1 MPTVQFWKTTKLK
14 DMSQDQ
20 WESLCDGCARC
31 CLQKLQDDETDK
43 IYYTNVV
50 CQYLKEDGQC
60 CHYEDRQT
68 YVPDCV
74 WLTPEDASSFHWLPD
89 SCAYRLVSEGKDLP
103 DWHPLKTSTQQ
114 SVVDAGISVLCQE
127 LVPDNT
133 IEEEKW
139 QEHLIEW
146 VQYEK

>member
-1 MPTVQFWKTTKLK
+1 MASVQFWKTTKLK
-14 DMSQDQ
+14 DMTQEQ

-31 CLQKLQDDETDK
+31 CLQKLQDEETDK

-50 CQYLKEDGQC
+50 CQYMKEDGRC
-60 CHYEDRQT
+60 SHYMDRQT

-74 WLTPEDASSFHWLPD
+74 WLTPEDAAHFHWLPD

-103 DWHPLKTSTQQ
+103 EWHPLKTASQQ
-114 SVVDAGISVLCQE
+114 SVVEAGISVLCQD
-127 LVPDNT
+127 LISDNSV
-133 IEEEKW
+133 EEDQW

>member
-1 MPTVQFWKTTKLK
+1 MSSVQFWKTTKLK
-14 DMSQDQ
+14 DMSQEQ

-50 CQYLKEDGQC
+50 CQYMKQDGQC
-60 CHYEDRQT
+60 SHYQDRQT

-74 WLTPEDASSFHWLPD
+74 WLTPADAAQFHWLPD
-89 SCAYRLVSEGKDLP
+89 SCSYRLVSEGKDIP
-103 DWHPLKTSTQQ
+103 TWHPLKTGTQQ
-114 SVVDAGISVLCQE
+114 SVVDAGFSVLCQE

-139 QEHLIEW
+139 QEQLIEW